1 MIFNRSFKLSHARAA
16 EALANQ
22 PSNSGS
28 VRGPLISKLEVNFL
42 SGTHPPDRDR
52 QASFV
57 QNGAACV
64 VGQMFIMRA
73 RRSYW
78 SKAARHGMDGMA
90 LQMQIDHSWTPARM
104 HEALSLGKGRNARAL
119 FHDVF
124 ITVAP
129 HSIRSR
135 SARRARPPCWVG
147 CCAVPKGRSVNACS
161 LSSFIHSRLMTAF
174 VMMIQLY
181 NVI

>member
-90 LQMQIDHSWTPARM
+90 LQMQIDHSWTPACTRRS
-104 HEALSLGKGRNARAL
+104 LSGKDEMREHFFMMCL
-119 FHDVF
+119 SQLLL
-124 ITVAP
+124 TP
-129 HSIRSR
+129 SR
-135 SARRARPPCWVG
+135 SQGTRLPCWLV
-147 CCAVPKGRSVNACS
+147 AVSKWGSGNASS
-161 LSSFIHSRLMTAF
+161 LSSFTHS
-174 VMMIQLY
+174 
-181 NVI
+181 

>member
-78 SKAARHGMDGMA
+78 SKAARHGMEGTADA
-90 LQMQIDHSWTPARM
+90 DRSLLDPRPACTRRS
-104 HEALSLGKGRNARAL
+104 LSGKDEMREHFFMMCLSQLLLIPSAPGVRA
-119 FHDVF
+119 
-124 ITVAP
+124 AP
-129 HSIRSR
+129 
-135 SARRARPPCWVG
+135 ARPPCWVG
-147 CCAVPKGRSVNACS
+147 LGVAPCQRGG
-161 LSSFIHSRLMTAF
+161 
-174 VMMIQLY
+174 Q
-181 NVI
+181 

>member
-28 VRGPLISKLEVNFL
+28 VGGPLTSKLQVNFL

-57 QNGAACV
+57 QNACV

-78 SKAARHGMDGMA
+78 SKAARHGMDGTA
-90 LQMQIDHSWTPARM
+90 DADRSLLDPRPHARG
-104 HEALSLGKGRNARAL
+104 ALSRERTK
-119 FHDVF
+119 
-124 ITVAP
+124 
-129 HSIRSR
+129 
-135 SARRARPPCWVG
+135 
-147 CCAVPKGRSVNACS
+147 CASTFS
-161 LSSFIHSRLMTAF
+161 
-174 VMMIQLY
+174 
-181 NVI
+181 